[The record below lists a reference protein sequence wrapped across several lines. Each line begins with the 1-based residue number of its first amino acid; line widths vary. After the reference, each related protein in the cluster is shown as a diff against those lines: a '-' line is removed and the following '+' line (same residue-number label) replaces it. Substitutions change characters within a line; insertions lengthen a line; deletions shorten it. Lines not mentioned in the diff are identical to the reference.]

1 MIKKI
6 WMCYLCA
13 SKCHKAII
21 ILEFRKWMCILHKFL
36 NNFHLLW
43 IIIVHLSMST
53 KDMHFVYKES
63 GIFVMWKALE
73 SFLCVLRFFSLFK
86 HLFQINQCWML
97 NDKPQLH
104 CMQWVNK
111 NSHFPSKSYLW
122 RISYKI
128 KKLLPCDEKFG
139 FAWFNN
145 KKDYPIT
152 HTYLTLTT
160 FSGFPE
166 PFNIHLCTVSCIILC
181 MEILPRKW
189 QCWQGGLNIFNSFR
203 QNDIFMCF
211 CFSFS
216 VQKLHKLILILLY
229 TIFVINVIFW

>member
-1 MIKKI
+1 
-6 WMCYLCA
+6 
-13 SKCHKAII
+13 
-21 ILEFRKWMCILHKFL
+21 MCILHKFL

-160 FSGFPE
+160 FSGFRSLLI
-166 PFNIHLCTVSCIILC
+166 FTCVLYHVSYYAWKFCLGNGSVDRAGLTFLTVFDKMTFLCVFVFHSRCKNYT
-181 MEILPRKW
+181 
-189 QCWQGGLNIFNSFR
+189 N
-203 QNDIFMCF
+203 
-211 CFSFS
+211 
-216 VQKLHKLILILLY
+216 LY
-229 TIFVINVIFW
+229 